1 MILGFDFN
9 YMLEVLPELFYAA
22 RYTLY
27 LTLVATFFGLIIG
40 LILAVITYY
49 RIRILEP
56 IARVY
61 LFIFRSAPLVALL
74 YFFYYGVAVYSD
86 FVRDMNPLN
95 AVSIVISLNAG
106 GFMAESIRGA
116 LLSVEE
122 GQKDAAYSLGLTNS
136 QLMQRVIVPQAVRIA
151 LPSLFNNVISI
162 TKMTSLAFM
171 LGVVDVMGAAR
182 VEGSRTFSYFE
193 IYGGVIIVYLVIIGL
208 LMIVQRYIS
217 KKSSEA
223 Y

>member
-1 MILGFDFN
+1 MGFDFS
-9 YMLEVLPELFYAA
+9 YLLEVLPELFYAA

-27 LTLVATFFGLIIG
+27 LTLVASFFGLIIG

-49 RIRILEP
+49 EIKILNP
-56 IARVY
+56 LAKIY
-61 LFIFRSAPLVALL
+61 LFVTRGAPLVALL
-74 YFFYYGVAVYSD
+74 YFFYYGLASYSD
-86 FVRDMNPLN
+86 FVSQMNPLN
-95 AVSIVISLNAG
+95 AVSIIISMTAG

-116 LLSVEE
+116 LISVEE

-136 QLMQRVIVPQAVRIA
+136 QLMRRVIIPQATRIA
-151 LPSLFNNVISI
+151 VPSLFNNVISI
-162 TKMTSLAFM
+162 TKMTSLSFM
-171 LGVVDVMGAAR
+171 LGVLDVMGAAR
-182 VEGSRTFSYFE
+182 IEGSQTFSYFE

-208 LMIVQRYIS
+208 LMIIQRYVA

>member
-1 MILGFDFN
+1 
-9 YMLEVLPELFYAA
+9 MLEVLPNLFYAA

-27 LTLVATFFGLIIG
+27 LTVVATIFGLLIG

-61 LFIFRSAPLVALL
+61 LFFIRSAPLVALL
-74 YFFYYGVAVYSD
+74 YFFYYGIAQYSEV
-86 FVRDMNPLN
+86 VRDMQPLN
-95 AVSIVISLNAG
+95 AVSIVISLTAG

-116 LLSVEE
+116 LISVEA
-122 GQKDAAYSLGLTNS
+122 GQKDAAYSLGMTNG
-136 QLMQRVIVPQAVRIA
+136 QLMRRVIIPQAVRIA
-151 LPSLFNNVISI
+151 LPSLFNNIISI

-208 LMIVQRYIS
+208 MTIIQRYIS

>member
-1 MILGFDFN
+1 MGFDIN
-9 YMLEVLPELFYAA
+9 YLLEVLPTLFYAA
-22 RYTLY
+22 RYTFY
-27 LTLVATFFGLIIG
+27 LTLVASLFGLIIG

-49 RIRILEP
+49 EVKILNP
-56 IARVY
+56 LAQIY
-61 LFIFRSAPLVALL
+61 LFVMRGAPLVALL
-74 YFFYYGVAVYSD
+74 YFFYYGLASYSELISE
-86 FVRDMNPLN
+86 MNPLN
-95 AVSIVISLNAG
+95 AVSIIISLTAG

-116 LLSVEE
+116 LLSVDE
-122 GQKDAAYSLGLTNS
+122 GQKDAAYSLGLTNGE
-136 QLMQRVIVPQAVRIA
+136 LMRRVIVPQAVRIA
-151 LPSLFNNVISI
+151 VPSLFNNVISI
-162 TKMTSLAFM
+162 TKMTSLSFM

-182 VEGSRTFSYFE
+182 LEGSRTFSYFE

>member
-1 MILGFDFN
+1 M
-9 YMLEVLPELFYAA
+9 EVLPELFYAA

-27 LTLVATFFGLIIG
+27 LTLVASFFGLIIG

-49 RIRILEP
+49 EVKILNP
-56 IARVY
+56 LAKIY
-61 LFIFRSAPLVALL
+61 LFVMRGAPLVALL
-74 YFFYYGVAVYSD
+74 YFFYYGLASYSD
-86 FVRDMNPLN
+86 FVSQMNPLN
-95 AVSIVISLNAG
+95 AVSIIISMTAG

-116 LLSVEE
+116 LISVEE

-136 QLMQRVIVPQAVRIA
+136 QLMRRVIIPQATRIA
-151 LPSLFNNVISI
+151 VPSLFNNVISI
-162 TKMTSLAFM
+162 TKMTSLSFM
-171 LGVVDVMGAAR
+171 LGVLDVMGAAR
-182 VEGSRTFSYFE
+182 IEGSQTFSYFE

-208 LMIVQRYIS
+208 LIIIQRYVA

>member
-1 MILGFDFN
+1 MGFNIN
-9 YMLEVLPELFYAA
+9 YMLEVLPSLFYAA

-27 LTLVATFFGLIIG
+27 LTLVASFFGLIIG
-40 LILAVITYY
+40 LILAVISYY
-49 RIRILEP
+49 EIKILNP
-56 IARVY
+56 LAKVY
-61 LFIFRSAPLVALL
+61 LFVMRGAPLVALL
-74 YFFYYGVAVYSD
+74 YFFYYGLASYSQTISE
-86 FVRDMNPLN
+86 MNPLN
-95 AVSIVISLNAG
+95 AVAIIISLTAG

-122 GQKDAAYSLGLTNS
+122 GQKDAAYSLGLTNN
-136 QLMQRVIVPQAVRIA
+136 QLMRRVIIPQAVRIA
-151 LPSLFNNVISI
+151 VPSLFNNVISI
-162 TKMTSLAFM
+162 TKMTSLSFM

-182 VEGSRTFSYFE
+182 LQGSRTFSYFE

-208 LMIVQRYIS
+208 LMIVQRYVA

>member
-1 MILGFDFN
+1 MGFDFS
-9 YMLEVLPELFYAA
+9 YLLEVLPELFYAA

-27 LTLVATFFGLIIG
+27 LTLVASFFGLIIG

-49 RIRILEP
+49 EIKILNP
-56 IARVY
+56 LAKIY
-61 LFIFRSAPLVALL
+61 LFVMRGAPLVALL
-74 YFFYYGVAVYSD
+74 YFFYYGLASYSD
-86 FVRDMNPLN
+86 FVSQMNPLN
-95 AVSIVISLNAG
+95 AVSIIISMTAG

-116 LLSVEE
+116 LISVEE

-136 QLMQRVIVPQAVRIA
+136 QLMRRVIIPQATRIA
-151 LPSLFNNVISI
+151 VPSLFNNVISI
-162 TKMTSLAFM
+162 TKMTSLSFM
-171 LGVVDVMGAAR
+171 LGVLDVMGAAR
-182 VEGSRTFSYFE
+182 IEGSQTFSYFE

-208 LMIVQRYIS
+208 LMIIQRYVA

>member
-1 MILGFDFN
+1 
-9 YMLEVLPELFYAA
+9 MLEVLPNLFYAA

-27 LTLVATFFGLIIG
+27 LTVIATIFGLLIG

-61 LFIFRSAPLVALL
+61 LFFIRSAPLVALL
-74 YFFYYGVAVYSD
+74 YFFYYGIAQYSEV
-86 FVRDMNPLN
+86 VRDMQPLN
-95 AVSIVISLNAG
+95 AVSIVISLTAG

-116 LLSVEE
+116 LISVEA
-122 GQKDAAYSLGLTNS
+122 GQKDAAYSLGMTNG
-136 QLMQRVIVPQAVRIA
+136 QLMRRVIIPQAVRIA
-151 LPSLFNNVISI
+151 LPSLFNNIISI

-208 LMIVQRYIS
+208 MTIIQRYIS

>member
-1 MILGFDFN
+1 MKLGFDFG
-9 YMLEVLPELFYAA
+9 YMLDVLPTLFYAA

-27 LTLVATFFGLIIG
+27 LTAVSTIFGLITG
-40 LILAVITYY
+40 LILAVISYY
-49 RIRILEP
+49 EIKLLNP
-56 IARVY
+56 LAKAY
-61 LFIFRSAPLVALL
+61 LFVMRGAPLIALL
-74 YFFYYGVAVYSD
+74 YFFYYGVAVYSEL
-86 FVRDMNPLN
+86 VRNMSPLT
-95 AVSIVISLNAG
+95 AVSIVISLSAG

-116 LLSVEE
+116 LLSVDK
-122 GQKDAAYSLGLTNS
+122 GQKDAAYSLGLTNA
-136 QLMQRVIVPQAVRIA
+136 QLMRRVIVPQAVRIA

-162 TKMTSLAFM
+162 TKMTSLSFT
-171 LGVVDVMGAAR
+171 LGVVDIMGAAK

-208 LMIVQRYIS
+208 LMIIQRYIS

>member
-1 MILGFDFN
+1 MGFDFS
-9 YMLEVLPELFYAA
+9 YLLEVLSELFYAA

-27 LTLVATFFGLIIG
+27 LTLVASFFGLIIG

-49 RIRILEP
+49 EIKILNP
-56 IARVY
+56 LAKIY
-61 LFIFRSAPLVALL
+61 LFVMRGAPLVALL
-74 YFFYYGVAVYSD
+74 YFFYYGLASYSD
-86 FVRDMNPLN
+86 FVSQMNPLN
-95 AVSIVISLNAG
+95 AVSIIISMTAG

-116 LLSVEE
+116 LISVEE

-136 QLMQRVIVPQAVRIA
+136 QLMRRVIIPQATRIA
-151 LPSLFNNVISI
+151 VPSLFNNVISI
-162 TKMTSLAFM
+162 TKMTSLSFM
-171 LGVVDVMGAAR
+171 LGVLDVMGAAR
-182 VEGSRTFSYFE
+182 IEGSQTFSYFE

-208 LMIVQRYIS
+208 LMIIQRYVA

>member
-1 MILGFDFN
+1 MGFNFE
-9 YMLEVLPELFYAA
+9 YMLEVLPNLFYAA

-27 LTLVATFFGLIIG
+27 LTLVSTFFGLIIG

-49 RIRILEP
+49 KVRILEP
-56 IARVY
+56 LARVY
-61 LFIFRSAPLVALL
+61 LFIIRGAPLVALL
-74 YFFYYGVAVYSD
+74 YFFYYGIAVYSD

-95 AVSIVISLNAG
+95 AVSIVISLSAG

-122 GQKDAAYSLGLTNS
+122 GQKDAAYSLGLTNA
-136 QLMQRVIVPQAVRIA
+136 QLMRRVIVPQAVRIA

-193 IYGGVIIVYLVIIGL
+193 IYGGVIIVYLLIIGL

>member
-1 MILGFDFN
+1 MGFDFS
-9 YMLEVLPELFYAA
+9 YLLEVLSELFYAA

-27 LTLVATFFGLIIG
+27 LTLVASFFGLIIG

-49 RIRILEP
+49 EIKILNP
-56 IARVY
+56 LAKIY
-61 LFIFRSAPLVALL
+61 LFVMRGAPLVALL
-74 YFFYYGVAVYSD
+74 YFFYYGLASYSD
-86 FVRDMNPLN
+86 FVSQMNPLN
-95 AVSIVISLNAG
+95 AVSIIISLTAG

-116 LLSVEE
+116 LISVEE

-136 QLMQRVIVPQAVRIA
+136 QLMRRVIIPQATRIA
-151 LPSLFNNVISI
+151 VPSLFNNVISI
-162 TKMTSLAFM
+162 TKMTSLSFM
-171 LGVVDVMGAAR
+171 LGVLDVMGAAR
-182 VEGSRTFSYFE
+182 IEGSQTFSYFE

-208 LMIVQRYIS
+208 LMIIQRYVA

>member
-1 MILGFDFN
+1 MGFNFE
-9 YMLEVLPELFYAA
+9 YMMEVLPTLFYAA
-22 RYTLY
+22 RYTFY
-27 LTLVATFFGLIIG
+27 LTIVSSFFGLIIG
-40 LILAVITYY
+40 LILAVISYY
-49 RIRILEP
+49 EVKILNP
-56 IARVY
+56 LAKVY
-61 LFIFRSAPLVALL
+61 LFVMRGAPLVALL

-86 FVRDMNPLN
+86 IVANMNPLN
-95 AVSIVISLNAG
+95 AVSIVISLSAG

-122 GQKDAAYSLGLTNS
+122 GQKDAAYSLGMTNG
-136 QLMQRVIVPQAVRIA
+136 QLMRRVIIPQAVRIA
-151 LPSLFNNVISI
+151 VPSLFNNVISI
-162 TKMTSLAFM
+162 TKMTSLSFM

-193 IYGGVIIVYLVIIGL
+193 IYGGVIIVYLVIIGV
-208 LMIVQRYIS
+208 LMIVQRYVA

>member
-1 MILGFDFN
+1 LNFDFE
-9 YMLEVLPELFYAA
+9 YMLEVLPNLFYAA

-27 LTLVATFFGLIIG
+27 LTVVATIFGLLIG

-61 LFIFRSAPLVALL
+61 LFFIRSAPLVALL
-74 YFFYYGVAVYSD
+74 YFFYYGIAQYSEI
-86 FVRDMNPLN
+86 VRDMRPLN
-95 AVSIVISLNAG
+95 AVSIVISLTAG

-116 LLSVEE
+116 LISVEA
-122 GQKDAAYSLGLTNS
+122 GQKDAAYSLGMTNG
-136 QLMQRVIVPQAVRIA
+136 QLMRRVIIPQAVRIA

-208 LMIVQRYIS
+208 MTIIQRYIS